1 MSAVK
6 RKNKGKLPAKAPM
19 DRTVFARIR
28 ALRERLAIGKG
39 EAPVKE
45 LVNTG
50 RRI

>member
-6 RKNKGKLPAKAPM
+6 RQNKGKLPAKAPV

-28 ALRERLAIGKG
+28 ALRQRIAIGKG
-39 EAPVKE
+39 ESLKK
-45 LVNTG
+45 LVDTG